1 MKQFLLT
8 LMALVLTTA
17 LLFGC
22 ARQPAPTPTP
32 TPVAPTP
39 TPGIDEQLGEADPD
53 NREEAEGADQTA
65 NTAAGIPDGEYE
77 GRSDSDERGNYGIV
91 RLTVENEQ
99 ITEVVYEE
107 YNGDDVLK
115 SREGG
120 YTYAE
125 ALLAFEELPQ
135 ELIQTQNVAAVDDY
149 TGATGTTN
157 KFRTAAKRALGQGL
171 AAAEIGE
178 DMGDAAEEGE

>member
-1 MKQFLLT
+1 
-8 LMALVLTTA
+8 
-17 LLFGC
+17 
-22 ARQPAPTPTP
+22 
-32 TPVAPTP
+32 
-39 TPGIDEQLGEADPD
+39 LGEADPD

-65 NTAAGIPDGEYE
+65 NTAQGIPDGEYE

-107 YNGDDVLK
+107 YSGDDVLK

-120 YTYAE
+120 YTWE
-125 ALLAFEELPQ
+125 PSLEAFEELPQ
-135 ELIQTQNVAAVDDY
+135 QLIQTQDVAKVDDY

-157 KFRTAAKRALGQGL
+157 KFRTAAKRALGQGM
-171 AAAEIGE
+171 APAEGEGAAENGGDMEAE
-178 DMGDAAEEGE
+178 DEVAAD